1 MPGARLLDPR
11 GARVPRW
18 LGFGGSPLLF
28 GSSLLPTEI
37 SNPRNLSRNTENQ
50 DRYDPPETHP
60 VLLQGLPALLVPAA
74 GAGLAVVIPV
84 EAPAAAQLRGVL
96 LDAKARP
103 LGRAGGD
110 GSVDDGGHAVGGE
123 HVGAPALQYEH
134 NLALFG

>member
-1 MPGARLLDPR
+1 MLDPR

-18 LGFGGSPLLF
+18 LGFGGSPLLLF
-28 GSSLLPTEI
+28 GPSLLPTEI
-37 SNPRNLSRNTENQ
+37 SNPRNLPRNTQ
-50 DRYDPPETHP
+50 DRNQDPPETNP
-60 VLLQGLPALLVPAA
+60 VLLQGLPALLVSAG

-84 EAPAAAQLRGVL
+84 EAPTAAELRGVL

-110 GSVDDGGHAVGGE
+110 GGVDDGGHAVGGE